1 MITDSPV
8 RGRFAP
14 SPTGRMHL
22 GNLFTALLSWLS
34 AKKAGGKWVLRI
46 EDLDPQRSRYEYARR
61 IEDDLHILGL
71 DWDEGGVDN
80 IGPFGPYCQ
89 SQRHDIYSDT
99 LETLRKSGLLYQCR
113 CSRAD
118 LHASSAPHASDGR
131 FVYGGKCRPA
141 DLPHIITEE
150 ELQQPVALR
159 VAVPRTT
166 VEFTDRVFGSQSV
179 NLASEWGDFVVRRAD
194 KAWAYQFAV
203 VVDDAMMN
211 ITEVVRGVDLL
222 SSSAPQIWLHKLLG
236 YEPPKFAHLPL
247 ICNSDGIRL
256 SKRDASLGMEALLA
270 RHTPA
275 EIIGHLA
282 HIAGIIPSPQP
293 LTPGE
298 LLPIFSSID
307 TIVSPTDTIITSSHK

>member
-34 AKKAGGKWVLRI
+34 AKKSGGRWVLRI
-46 EDLDPQRSRYEYARR
+46 EDLDPQRSRYEYARQ
-61 IEDDLHILGL
+61 IEEDLHILGL

-80 IGPFGPYCQ
+80 IGPCGPYCQ
-89 SQRHDIYSDT
+89 SQRHDIYSHA
-99 LETLRKSGLLYQCR
+99 LETLRRSGLLYPCR

-131 FVYGGKCRPA
+131 FVYGGKCRPH
-141 DLPHIITEE
+141 DLPRVMTQD

-159 VAVPRTT
+159 LAVPQT
-166 VEFTDRVFGSQSV
+166 VIEFTDTVFGHRSV
-179 NLASEWGDFVVRRAD
+179 DLAAEWGDFIIRRAD

-203 VVDDAMMN
+203 VVDDTLMG
-211 ITEVVRGVDLL
+211 ITEVVRGNDLL
-222 SSSAPQIWLHKLLG
+222 SSSAPQIWLHRLLG
-236 YEPPKFAHLPL
+236 YEPPQFAHLPL
-247 ICNSDGIRL
+247 ICNSNGVRL
-256 SKRDASLGMEALLA
+256 SKRDASLGMEALLG

-275 EIIGHLA
+275 GITGHLA
-282 HIAGIIPSPQP
+282 HIAGIIPEPQP
-293 LTPGE
+293 LTPSE
-298 LLPIFSSID
+298 LLPLFTSIS
-307 TIVSPTDTIITSSHK
+307 TAIPPTDTIILSSNQ